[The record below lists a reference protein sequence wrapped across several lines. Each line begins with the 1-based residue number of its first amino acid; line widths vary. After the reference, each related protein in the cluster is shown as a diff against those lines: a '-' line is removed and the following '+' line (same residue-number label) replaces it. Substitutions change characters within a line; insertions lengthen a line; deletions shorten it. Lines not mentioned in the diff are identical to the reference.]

1 MFTADMI
8 WATYAHLIDDIG
20 VSDMNRDVRAKWAD
34 TGELATSHMLPSAG
48 HHTFNV
54 GEGDFGLTTIKHVP
68 WKKAIQE
75 IRWIYQD
82 KSNDVNLLEEKYG
95 IKWWR
100 PWANEQ
106 GTIGHSYGWQIANRE
121 RWVDVGDHWEE
132 LDQMDWLI
140 YKLKTSPDRRMIMS
154 MFSPEDEYDKALQEC
169 AYETIWTVRGDE
181 LNMMLIQRSS
191 DYFVAGAINQ
201 FQYCALLAMVA
212 HATGYKVG
220 VMEYV
225 IADLHMY
232 DRHREQVMEISKRE
246 PKEQP
251 KVKLKEDAPKDFY
264 SITEE
269 HFEVEYESYPPDK
282 MDVAI

>member
-20 VSDMNRDVRAKWAD
+20 VSDANRAVRAKWGD

-68 WKKAIQE
+68 TKKAIDE

-82 KSNDVNLLEEKYG
+82 KCNDVYLLEEKYG

-100 PWANEQ
+100 SWAYAD
-106 GTIGHSYGWQIANRE
+106 GSIGKSYGYQIANKKR
-121 RWVDVGDHWEE
+121 DVRIDGKLVQ
-132 LDQMDWLI
+132 LDQMDWLL
-140 YKLKTSPDRRMIMS
+140 YKLKNSPDRRMIMS
-154 MFSPEDEYDKALQEC
+154 MFSPEDEHNKALQEC

-201 FQYCALLAMVA
+201 FQYCCLLAMVA

-264 SITEE
+264 KITSD
-269 HFEVEYESYPPDK
+269 HFEIEYESYPPDK